1 MHSPTISRKVS
12 KLSNTLFSANPL
24 RSLSPYKIAEEKPD
38 QFALALAH
46 EIRNP
51 LSNIN
56 LATDML
62 KSSLIADDQKMY
74 ADIITRASVRIN
86 DLVTDLLLYFQ
97 PGETQSEKYSIH
109 QLLDDAIAIT
119 ADRIA
124 LKKIAVKKYYTILD
138 YKIFLDGRNMKIAL
152 SNILLNAIDAMSSEN
167 GELTLITKSINE
179 RCTIEIKDNGIG
191 ISKENLKNIFKPFY
205 TNKPNGIGLG
215 LSTTLNIL
223 YSNHFRVDVQSEEG
237 IGTSFILSF
246 NKAS

>member
-1 MHSPTISRKVS
+1 MHSPTITRNVS

-24 RSLSPYKIAEEKPD
+24 RSLSPYKIAQKKPN

-62 KSSLIADDQKMY
+62 NSSLIADDQKIY
-74 ADIITRASVRIN
+74 LDIITRASVRIN

-109 QLLDDAIAIT
+109 QLLDDALSIT
-119 ADRIA
+119 ADRIT
-124 LKKIAVKKYYTILD
+124 LKKITVEKYYTILD
-138 YKIFLDGRNMKIAL
+138 YKIFVDTHNMKIAL
-152 SNILLNAIDAMSSEN
+152 SNILLNAIDAMSSES
-167 GELTLITKSINE
+167 GQVTLITKSING
-179 RCTIEIKDNGIG
+179 RCIIEIKDNGIG
-191 ISKENLKNIFKPFY
+191 ISKENLKKIFKPFY
-205 TNKPNGIGLG
+205 TDKPNGMGLG
-215 LSTTLNIL
+215 LSTTMNIL
-223 YSNHFRVDVQSEEG
+223 YSNHVSVDVQSEVG